1 MKLGSLLHRSV
12 SISLLQS
19 LVVVADSNGS
29 IIGPDFE
36 SILDLPEEL
45 SLSTDFESI
54 GTSKMK
60 FYDLNPT
67 I

>member
-19 LVVVADSNGS
+19 LVVVADGNGS

-36 SILDLPEEL
+36 NILDLPEEL

-60 FYDLNPT
+60 SYDLKPT